1 MATGPECR
9 RRPEFGKGEA
19 FRHGICRFEK
29 ELNTAQENDDP
40 MDLDD
45 GATSTCSY
53 GTSNVCYEKTTTIT
67 ICNAFRPISVDGS
80 INPGRGG
87 GVGVKLECSESEIKE
102 TKETRYWSK

>member
-1 MATGPECR
+1 MLKNLLLRRVATAAMLIAIG
-9 RRPEFGKGEA
+9 GKT
-19 FRHGICRFEK
+19 I
-29 ELNTAQENDDP
+29 LSAQENDDP

-67 ICNAFRPISVDGS
+67 ICNAFRPISIDGS

-87 GVGVKLECSESEIKE
+87 GVGVKLECSESEIRE